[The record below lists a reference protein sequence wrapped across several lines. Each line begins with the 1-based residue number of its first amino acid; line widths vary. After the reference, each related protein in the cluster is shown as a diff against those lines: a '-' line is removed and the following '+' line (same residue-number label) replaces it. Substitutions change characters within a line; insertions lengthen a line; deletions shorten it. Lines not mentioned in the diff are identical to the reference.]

1 MQQISA
7 PAAMLRSLCPK
18 CREGAVFSTFLRMN
32 KKCPVCGTEFERE
45 HGFFLMAIFIGY
57 LLNAFVFAPFVLYF
71 YFNDRLGQVVI
82 PLMIAI
88 IICIPIT
95 FRYSRMVWLYLD
107 QALDPRQ

>member
-7 PAAMLRSLCPK
+7 PAAMARSLCPK
-18 CREGAVFSTFLRMN
+18 CRDGAVFSSFLKMN
-32 KKCPVCGTEFERE
+32 KTCPVCGTQFERE
-45 HGFFLMAIFIGY
+45 HGYFLMAIFIGY

-71 YFNDRLGQVVI
+71 YFNDRLGQAVI